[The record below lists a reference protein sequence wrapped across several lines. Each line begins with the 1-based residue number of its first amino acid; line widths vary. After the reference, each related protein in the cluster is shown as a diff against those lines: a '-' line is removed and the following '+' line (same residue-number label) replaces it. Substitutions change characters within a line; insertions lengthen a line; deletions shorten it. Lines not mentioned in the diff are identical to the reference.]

1 MEKREYTLEF
11 NSGDE
16 ERFLVIA
23 YMGHYRGFP
32 KERGRHLPI
41 EMAVKAFED
50 HKEIDF
56 ARLAYS
62 FSVNDGLPDPAKIS
76 CTAEIQIGF
85 LASSK
90 SS

>member
-32 KERGRHLPI
+32 KERGR
-41 EMAVKAFED
+41 
-50 HKEIDF
+50 
-56 ARLAYS
+56 
-62 FSVNDGLPDPAKIS
+62 
-76 CTAEIQIGF
+76 
-85 LASSK
+85 ASGRIRRTIAPERRD
-90 SS
+90 